1 MKIKLYL
8 ATIAT
13 CTAFFQL
20 PPVAHA
26 ADSLTLFGTPLKGA
40 SRTVLRAALAKSGLN
55 PTRVDNGYFCDEY
68 GVNGQLQG
76 ATKLSV
82 CYTEDDNRFASAIY
96 VFPAFVDA
104 SKVKQVVQMVT
115 SKYGRASTL
124 HGMFDLG
131 NVTAT
136 WNRPAGMRIQVTRG
150 WPDTTVY
157 LMLEDRASDAKMHA
171 QMSHETAQ
179 RAQKQMRHDSKAF

>member
-1 MKIKLYL
+1 MKIKHHLV
-8 ATIAT
+8 AFIA
-13 CTAFFQL
+13 CTAIVPL
-20 PPVAHA
+20 SPAAHA

-82 CYTEDDNRFASAIY
+82 CYTEDNDRFASATY

-115 SKYGRASTL
+115 SKYGKASTVN
-124 HGMFDLG
+124 GMFDLG

-136 WNRPAGMRIQVTRG
+136 WNRPADMRIEVTRG

-157 LMLEDRASDAKMHA
+157 LMLEDRASYAKMQAQIKHA
-171 QMSHETAQ
+171 RAQ
-179 RAQKQMRHDSKAF
+179 RAQKQMQHDSKAF